1 MGLFA
6 QQTPR
11 NRLHHLGL
19 TQKDRISVAFCPHY
33 TPKLRARIYFAEF
46 AAQNQ
51 ALQKLAT
58 RISGRFPHRGSAGPI
73 WRLPR
78 IWVILSAAAPP
89 EGGRSLFSRARGE
102 ACRRQ
107 QDETDAALA
116 ETADA
121 ILRGE

>member
-58 RISGRFPHRGSAGPI
+58 RIGGRFPHRRSAGLT

-78 IWVILSAAAPP
+78 IWAILSAAPP
-89 EGGRSLFSRARGE
+89 ECGRSLFSRARGK